1 MTYAQIL
8 NTIIVNIIDLE
19 DSTLVPLFA
28 EGFDCCLE
36 IDQLSPMPGINWYYD
51 GTNYWPL
58 VTLVLVNNNLVVNVI
73 QNYTPYI
80 SANSGSYQ
88 YIIDVTNSSLP
99 PQIGWAYN
107 GTSFIPSLAYYQA
120 LLQEAA
126 SFGLQ
131 LANTFAATNAQMGIT
146 QAGLTGAVLSYT
158 NNLYSA
164 ITTGSLYEAITIINA
179 MIADTSSTKTNL
191 SPFITNDILYSYL
204 NQIQTWLE
212 IPLTPNP
219 GP

>member
-1 MTYAQIL
+1 LTFAQIL

-28 EGFDCCLE
+28 EGFDSCLE
-36 IDQLSPMPGINWYYD
+36 IDQLSPTPGINWYYD
-51 GTNYWPL
+51 GTDYWPPIIL
-58 VTLVLVNNNLVVNVI
+58 ALINGNLVVNVI

-80 SANSGSYQ
+80 SANSSTYQ

-99 PQIGWAYN
+99 PQIGWGYN
-107 GTSFIPSLAYYQA
+107 GTSFIPSLSYFQT
-120 LLQEAA
+120 LLQDAA
-126 SFGLQ
+126 NFGLQ

-158 NNLYSA
+158 SNLYSA
-164 ITTGSLYEAITIINA
+164 ITTGSLYEAITIING
-179 MIADTSSTKTNL
+179 MIADTSSTKTSL